1 MTTKEEI
8 LTQVKT
14 VLTGTFELTEE
25 QVVLGAHLYRD
36 LDLDS
41 LDAIDLAVKLNSD
54 TGLVLSE
61 QELRSLRTV
70 ADIVD
75 VIHAKLPTNR
85 PDNL

>member
-8 LTQVKT
+8 LTKVKT
-14 VLTGTFELTEE
+14 VLTGTFELKEE
-25 QVVLGAHLYRD
+25 QIVPEAHLYRD

-41 LDAIDLAVKLNSD
+41 LDAIDLAVRLKAD

-61 QELRSLRTV
+61 QELRLLRTV

-75 VIHAKLPTNR
+75 VIHAKLSAQR
-85 PDNL
+85 PENP

>member
-8 LTQVKT
+8 LTKVKT
-14 VLTGTFELTEE
+14 VLTGTFELKEE
-25 QVVLGAHLYRD
+25 QIVPEAHLYRD

-41 LDAIDLAVKLNSD
+41 LDAIDLAVRLKTD

-61 QELRSLRTV
+61 QELRLLRTV

-75 VIHAKLPTNR
+75 VIHAKLSANR